1 MTDPTLRDL
10 IAVSKAKPR
19 MRFLVCPACQKNVE
33 LQGGIFRCDAG
44 HETATLG
51 ELAVKGEARR

>member
-1 MTDPTLRDL
+1 MSDSTLRDL

-19 MRFLVCPACQKNVE
+19 MRFLVCNCGRNVE
-33 LQGGIFRCDAG
+33 LQGGVYRCDAG

-51 ELAVKGEARR
+51 ELAVKGESK